1 MHILGCFDG
10 NTYSMDSMGKSNAG
24 HFGCEN
30 YWGTPPT
37 NEDGTLLGDLMFGT
51 NHVAVFSND
60 AHYGNLSN
68 GRAYQGI
75 IHHPYINSVSK

>member
-1 MHILGCFDG
+1 MSSI
-10 NTYSMDSMGKSNAG
+10 SKSNAG

-30 YWGTPPT
+30 YWKT

-51 NHVAVFSND
+51 NHVAVYSND
-60 AHYGNLSN
+60 AQFGDLSN

-75 IHHPYINSVSK
+75 VCHLFMSSIYFILICMSV